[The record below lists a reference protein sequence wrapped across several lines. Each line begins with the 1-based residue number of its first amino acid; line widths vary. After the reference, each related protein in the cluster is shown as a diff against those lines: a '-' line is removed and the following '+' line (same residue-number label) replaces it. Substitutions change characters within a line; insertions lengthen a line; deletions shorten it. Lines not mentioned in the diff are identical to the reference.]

1 MQFAVNTRH
10 WTLCLYWASV
20 RVCER
25 GTLLFTQSYT
35 PLTFAKCFWD
45 RDPRK
50 KKLCFVSFSPFGLIF
65 SHGDVYQYLREL
77 GQMGLFLCFT
87 WICGII
93 QACPSAKCWPCW
105 LIGKVWSCELPINTS
120 AHPSYAGLFF
130 CNMKQGWTWLFLYV
144 WIILRFSFRSGQDWG
159 FRTKVQNSSFKAKKG
174 HGVGRGLIC
183 IHTCTYERVYLYVHT
198 FRTGNCICKLDLVI
212 LCNKI
217 CSIKSNPVRVCVWER
232 ENDQM
237 HV

>member
-1 MQFAVNTRH
+1 MD
-10 WTLCLYWASV
+10 
-20 RVCER
+20 
-25 GTLLFTQSYT
+25 
-35 PLTFAKCFWD
+35 KWD
-45 RDPRK
+45 FFYALPE
-50 KKLCFVSFSPFGLIF
+50 FVVSFKLAHLPNA
-65 SHGDVYQYLREL
+65 V
-77 GQMGLFLCFT
+77 M
-87 WICGII
+87 
-93 QACPSAKCWPCW
+93 WPCG
-105 LIGKVWSCELPINTS
+105 LIGKVWSCELQFNTS

-159 FRTKVQNSSFKAKKG
+159 FRTKVHNSSFKAKKG

-217 CSIKSNPVRVCVWER
+217 CSIKSNPVRVCVRKR
-232 ENDQM
+232 EWSDACVNLQKLAEYKWY
-237 HV
+237 